1 VGRLEGGTG
10 QPREATMPPAQ
21 PCGQVTVSWLTAT
34 MRSAGVPDDHIESV
48 LRAVGSQP
56 RADHAIDYRRLADS
70 FYPAAATATMRRR
83 ACEAQAKLG
92 QLSVKLHSASGLLA
106 KDMNGKSDPY
116 VIFKFGTEAGVR
128 SSVVKPRW
136 EESIVISER
145 TSAALTYSGNLS
157 VTVMGKDAGMFDS
170 TDDKI
175 GECVV
180 SLSVLDGKQ
189 SHEFMQPLS
198 PEGTIHFTVSF
209 SPMGGSDGEEE
220 ELQARVF
227 SAGVFSALTAPSAA
241 VAPHPAPVAAN
252 ASAIPTLHISGR
264 SSGEESQ
271 ETNSQRM
278 LDLKPRRAASSRRV
292 CSRQPRCARLPIG
305 LRVLGAPTP
314 QPRPSKCQ
322 QLENHGP
329 FPPCLHNW
337 AHRCTRR
344 FRADLRAISSG
355 PEQALGRWTVFPST
369 RSREDN
375 HSMRAW

>member
-1 VGRLEGGTG
+1 
-10 QPREATMPPAQ
+10 MPPAQ

-278 LDLKPRRAASSRRV
+278 LDLKPQAPRGQLKASVLSPATLRTIANRIARARSANTTTASKQVPATRE
-292 CSRQPRCARLPIG
+292 PR
-305 LRVLGAPTP
+305 
-314 QPRPSKCQ
+314 
-322 QLENHGP
+322 P
-329 FPPCLHNW
+329 FPPM
-337 AHRCTRR
+337 
-344 FRADLRAISSG
+344 S
-355 PEQALGRWTVFPST
+355 PQLGSPLYT
-369 RSREDN
+369 
-375 HSMRAW
+375 

>member
-1 VGRLEGGTG
+1 
-10 QPREATMPPAQ
+10 
-21 PCGQVTVSWLTAT
+21 
-34 MRSAGVPDDHIESV
+34 
-48 LRAVGSQP
+48 
-56 RADHAIDYRRLADS
+56 
-70 FYPAAATATMRRR
+70 MRRR

-116 VIFKFGTEAGVR
+116 VIFKFGTEAEVR
-128 SSVVKPRW
+128 SSVATPQW

-252 ASAIPTLHISGR
+252 ASAIPTLRISGR

-278 LDLKPRRAASSRRV
+278 LDLKPVPQAPRGQLKASVLSPATLRTIANRIARARSANTTTASKQVPATRE
-292 CSRQPRCARLPIG
+292 PR
-305 LRVLGAPTP
+305 
-314 QPRPSKCQ
+314 
-322 QLENHGP
+322 P
-329 FPPCLHNW
+329 FPPM
-337 AHRCTRR
+337 
-344 FRADLRAISSG
+344 S
-355 PEQALGRWTVFPST
+355 PQLGSPLYT
-369 RSREDN
+369 
-375 HSMRAW
+375 